1 MIAIYKSIIDDLLNY
16 LVDGLH
22 EGGTALNFD
31 GTAFDSTAIN
41 NLQYQFIR
49 KYEQVNTI
57 TDKNIIPVL
66 IITQPDQ
73 YLKGRVLYKG
83 NYVDLKSILINERD
97 TSTGELIKKINFYI
111 IPHMVAVNG
120 NNLGS
125 IVYDLKIDYMGDFD
139 TYGFMSKE
147 IDGIVKQ
154 HYFKKHRGDYYNI
167 ATPTSSLFFVPTN
180 ERFLNQGSLLNRI
193 AQTFNIRFCS
203 LV

>member
-16 LVDGLH
+16 LITGIH
-22 EGGTALNFD
+22 ED
-31 GTAFDSTAIN
+31 GTAVSFNGVGFDSTAIN
-41 NLQYQFIR
+41 NLKYQFIR
-49 KYEQVNTI
+49 KYEQVNSI
-57 TDKNIIPVL
+57 TDKNTIPIL

-83 NYVDLKSILINERD
+83 NYVDLKSILIQD
-97 TSTGELIKKINFYI
+97 KDSTGEPIKKINFYI
-111 IPHMVAVNG
+111 VPQLMGVNG

-125 IVYDLKIDYMGDFD
+125 IIYDLKIDYLGDFD
-139 TYGFMSKE
+139 VFGFMSKE

-167 ATPTSSLFFVPTN
+167 TTPTTSLFFVPTN

-193 AQTFNIRFCS
+193 AQTFNVRFCS

>member
-16 LVDGLH
+16 LINGEH
-22 EGGTALNFD
+22 EGDVALGFNGT
-31 GTAFDSTAIN
+31 TFDSTTIN
-41 NLQYQFIR
+41 NLKYQFIR
-49 KYEQVNTI
+49 KYEQVESI
-57 TDKNIIPVL
+57 TDSNIIPVL
-66 IITQPDQ
+66 VITQPDQ

-83 NYVDLKSILINERD
+83 NFVDLKSILIRD
-97 TSTGELIKKINFYI
+97 VDSTGTPIKKINFYI
-111 IPHMVAVNG
+111 IPQLAGVNG

-125 IVYDLKIDYMGDFD
+125 IVYDLKIDYLTDFD

-147 IDGIVKQ
+147 IDSIVKL

-167 ATPTSSLFFVPTN
+167 ATPTTSLFFVPVN

-193 AQTFNIRFCS
+193 AQTFNVRFCS

>member
-16 LVDGLH
+16 LIEGNH
-22 EGGTALNFD
+22 EGGTALNFN
-31 GTAFDSTAIN
+31 GTSFDSTTIN
-41 NLQYQFIR
+41 NLKYQFIR
-49 KYEQVNTI
+49 KYEQVDSI

-73 YLKGRVLYKG
+73 YLKGRILYKG
-83 NYVDLKSILINERD
+83 NFIDLKSILINEND
-97 TSTGELIKKINFYI
+97 STGLPIKKINFYI
-111 IPHMVAVNG
+111 IPQLVGVNG

-125 IVYDLKIDYMGDFD
+125 IVYDLKIDYMADFD

-147 IDGIVKQ
+147 IDSIVKQ

-167 ATPTSSLFFVPTN
+167 ITPTSNLFYVPTN